1 MVPPLFLDVQPH
13 HRVGAPPLSLVAAA
27 GSDTQLPWSPCCKCM
42 IEAPGRLSFGLHEYQ
57 VPHACLQVLDMCA
70 APGSKTFQLL
80 EALHAASATPPGLVI
95 ANDADAQRCN
105 LLTHQVLDVMWC
117 EAVESCHT
125 LLMIRVWLPPV
136 PMPRV

>member
-1 MVPPLFLDVQPH
+1 
-13 HRVGAPPLSLVAAA
+13 
-27 GSDTQLPWSPCCKCM
+27 
-42 IEAPGRLSFGLHEYQ
+42 
-57 VPHACLQVLDMCA
+57 MCA

-117 EAVESCHT
+117 ESVESCHT
-125 LLMIRVWLPPV
+125 LLIRVWLPPV
-136 PMPRV
+136 PIPRV